1 VQGNGT
7 PPDQALAVHDNIVA
21 EIVNRSVQFFQS
33 DGTPLTNPIRG
44 AEFFLTEG
52 FGGRR

>member
-1 VQGNGT
+1 
-7 PPDQALAVHDNIVA
+7 VHDNIVA